1 MKNKIFLDLT
11 KLNLYKVKTEYINYL
26 KQFDENVCDPKDFGK
41 TRPYVGILVFEKAD
55 FYYFAPLT
63 SQINKPKFYAVKLYD
78 NHNNPI
84 ASVRVNNLIP
94 IHKAN
99 INFISLVDFTVYQNS
114 SNKWERKYGAILE
127 NEYQQLQKQ
136 WISNEIKNKAKTFLR
151 EYKYN
156 YGIRKICNNFPLLE
170 QKALEYSKRLEKEQ
184 DKQQEGNEMSM

>member
-1 MKNKIFLDLT
+1 MKNNFLFLKKLDL
-11 KLNLYKVKTEYINYL
+11 YKIKTEYIKYL
-26 KQFDENVCDPKDFGK
+26 KQFDDNVCDPKDFGR
-41 TRPYVGILVFEKAD
+41 TRPYVGILVLEQAD

-63 SQINKPKFYAVKLYD
+63 SQINKSKFYTVKLYD
-78 NHNNPI
+78 NNNKPI

-94 IHKAN
+94 VHKTNAQS
-99 INFISLVDFTVYQNS
+99 ISKIFYKKYLESTSD
-114 SNKWERKYGAILE
+114 RDRRYGAILE

-136 WISNEIKNKAKTFLR
+136 WISSEIKNKAKTFLR

-184 DKQQEGNEMSM
+184 DKQQERERSK